1 MSLQTAP
8 LAGEMITVA
17 PGDAAKQAAFFRG
30 QAQQQPGRVP
40 PQNQSRGPQ
49 QPVLPKVQ
57 QVGGPARPKPFQT
70 RFRQGAHLNAPESAP
85 TSQQRMAVVI
95 WNGGWWNETAE
106 MLQGFINHDGRQER
120 RLLIVDTENYP
131 APQEVLML
139 AQAAFTDVQ
148 VHRCQFTLPNG
159 LSSPRSLIS
168 AAGFLYERLR
178 HLGPAFFTYPLEVLA
193 PGSLD
198 RLESEH
204 REAQQAGR
212 QLLGVVDGDGPDRRP
227 YGSFVAHREWIY
239 DPNFPLAQGVGM
251 NAESMKAMLY
261 MRFEMFKSFRVTKI
275 IQPIPSMLPDRGTY
289 LRAFDLYRIPRELPF
304 NMAAPVPHAEPGVTK
319 EDMLDALINEAN
331 DPGVFEGAPTFVV
344 GAEVPNYHKFA
355 DPVQVDESPEVEEAP
370 AVQPIDFPDKTT
382 LKQLVKQ
389 HGLGIIRDNGWT
401 HSLIEVAIEDPF
413 LLNALAIAHK
423 AYAKTLADL

>member
-8 LAGEMITVA
+8 LPGEIITVG
-17 PGDAAKQAAFFRG
+17 PGDAAKQAAFFSSGNR
-30 QAQQQPGRVP
+30 PGRVP

-49 QPVLPKVQ
+49 QPVLPRVQ
-57 QVGGPARPKPFQT
+57 QVGGAARPKAFQT

-120 RLLIVDTENYP
+120 RLLLVDTENYP

-148 VHRCQFTLPNG
+148 VHRTQFTLPNG
-159 LSSPRSLIS
+159 LSNPRSLIS
-168 AAGFLYERLR
+168 SAGFLYERLR

-261 MRFEMFKSFRVTKI
+261 MRFEMFKSFRVTRI
-275 IQPIPSMLPDRGTY
+275 IQPISSMLPDRGTY
-289 LRAFDLYRIPRELPF
+289 LRAFDLYKIPREQPF
-304 NMAAPVPHAEPGVTK
+304 TMAAGPVPHAEPGVSNA
-319 EDMLDALINEAN
+319 DMLDALINEAN
-331 DPGVFEGAPTFVV
+331 DPAVTLPWTPEELQEAGAP
-344 GAEVPNYHKFA
+344 
-355 DPVQVDESPEVEEAP
+355 DVEEA
-370 AVQPIDFPDKTT
+370 AVQPKDFPDDTT
-382 LKQLVKQ
+382 LKQLVKA
-389 HGLGIIRDNGWT
+389 HGLSIIHSEGWAY
-401 HSLIEVAIEDPF
+401 SLIERAVENPF

-423 AYAKTLADL
+423 AWNTAKEEKTKSIDL